1 MSRKDIEA
9 GETAWLKAFNS
20 GDASAVAQLYT
31 TDGRILPPNGDIVEK
46 RDGIEAMLKEFIAM
60 GAQLSFQLLTVHES
74 PNMCAAVGRYEMD
87 LTPPGAEKM
96 HDSGKF
102 IEVWVRESDGNWRIA
117 DDIFNSNL
125 PAPTA

>member
-9 GETAWLKAFNS
+9 GEKSWLKAFNA
-20 GDASAVAQLYT
+20 GDASGVAQLYT
-31 TDGRILPPNGDIVEK
+31 DKGRLMPPNADIIQG

-60 GAQLSFQLLTVHES
+60 GASMTFQLLNVHES
-74 PNMCAAVGRYEMD
+74 ADMCASVGRYEMD
-87 LTPPGAEKM
+87 LNPPGGEAM

-102 IEVWVRESDGNWRIA
+102 IEVWVREADGKWRIA

-125 PAPTA
+125 PAAAG

>member
-9 GETAWLKAFNS
+9 GEKSWLKAFNA
-20 GDASAVAQLYT
+20 GDASGVAQLYT
-31 TDGRILPPNGDIVEK
+31 DKGRLMPPNADIIQG

-60 GAQLSFQLLTVHES
+60 GASMTFQLLNVHES
-74 PNMCAAVGRYEMD
+74 ADMCASVGRYEVD
-87 LTPPGAEKM
+87 LNPPGGEAM

-102 IEVWVRESDGNWRIA
+102 IEVWVREADGKWRIA

-125 PAPTA
+125 PAAAG